1 MVLTKG
7 YTKVGR
13 GGITFSLDTR
23 SAEKGLLRLRDR
35 VREEVRKGVKKA
47 AEPLIK
53 EAKRLCPVRTKQLR
67 ESITFFPGKKR
78 KDRIDFSVG
87 SDLPYAIF
95 IELGVRAHRMDQVVF
110 IRYAP
115 KAKHMKLGTLGR
127 GGRIVKWKGLPEAEF
142 RFIGRHPGIRATRFL
157 KKALAKGRKPLL
169 NEIKEMVRDAL
180 RKSKMRAA

>member
-1 MVLTKG
+1 MALTKG

-23 SAEKGLLRLRDR
+23 SVEKGLLRLRDN
-35 VREEVRKGVKKA
+35 VREEVRRGVKKA
-47 AEPLIK
+47 AEPIIK
-53 EAKRLCPVRTKQLR
+53 EARRLCPVRTKQLR
-67 ESITFFPGKKR
+67 ESIRYFPGKKK
-78 KDRIDFSVG
+78 KDRIDFAVG
-87 SDLPYAIF
+87 SDLPYTIY

-142 RFIGRHPGIRATRFL
+142 RFVGRHPGIRATRFL
-157 KKALAKGRKPLL
+157 KKALAKGKKPLVD
-169 NEIKEMVRDAL
+169 EIKKMVRDAL
-180 RKSKMRAA
+180 KKSKTRVA